1 MGLLLKELFKCPK
14 VLPKEPKTAQPWQE
28 LGTFHDNGNAGDQGL
43 KNLAK
48 KSES

>member
-1 MGLLLKELFKCPK
+1 MGLLLKELFQC
-14 VLPKEPKTAQPWQE
+14 LPKQPSIAQPWQE
-28 LGTFHDNGNAGDQGL
+28 LGTLHDNSKVGDHRL